1 MYAQD
6 KAKEREHTEMKIA
19 EFQENAEKGKRKA
32 LDIMIFVFL
41 LISTEKYTD

>member
-19 EFQENAEKGKRKA
+19 EFQENAEMGKWKA
-32 LDIMIFVFL
+32 FDIGICVFV
-41 LISTEKYTD
+41 YQY